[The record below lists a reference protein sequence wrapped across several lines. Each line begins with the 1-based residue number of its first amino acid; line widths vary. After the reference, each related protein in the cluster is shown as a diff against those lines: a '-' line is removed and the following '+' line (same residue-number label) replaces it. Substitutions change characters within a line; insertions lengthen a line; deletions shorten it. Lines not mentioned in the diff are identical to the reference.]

1 MSKLANKITRFT
13 LYTYIK
19 GGVASIHKETRYK
32 TIIHYLLNMD
42 QEFLPHYKS
51 VIYAEMV
58 LEAIKP
64 QGLTN
69 L

>member
-19 GGVASIHKETRYK
+19 SGVASIHKETKNK

-42 QEFLPHYKS
+42 
-51 VIYAEMV
+51 
-58 LEAIKP
+58 
-64 QGLTN
+64 
-69 L
+69 

>member
-13 LYTYIK
+13 FYTYIK
-19 GGVASIHKETRYK
+19 SGVASIHKETKNK

-42 QEFLPHYKS
+42 QEFHPHYKS

-58 LEAIKP
+58 LEALKP
-64 QGLTN
+64 QGLTS